1 MDSATTRAP
10 RPLAFSRHPG
20 VLPAGTSLLASLLVL
35 AISSCAPANGDA
47 SYSDEE
53 TPSASEATTAQTPT
67 RSYIGPRT
75 PDDENALP
83 FSGAVWVGNTLYLSG
98 QLGLENGGPPA
109 TAEAEATLVL
119 DNVKNLLEEAG
130 LTMDDLVTVQVFA
143 SDVGDYQAFNDVY
156 RTYFTTEFPARAFIG
171 AGTLLFDARFE
182 VQGIAARR

>member
-1 MDSATTRAP
+1 MA
-10 RPLAFSRHPG
+10 L
-20 VLPAGTSLLASLLVL
+20 
-35 AISSCAPANGDA
+35 SSCAPANGDA
-47 SYSDEE
+47 SYSDDE
-53 TPSASEATTAQTPT
+53 TPSASEAATAQTPT

-98 QLGLENGGPPA
+98 QLGLENGRPPA
-109 TAEAEATLVL
+109 TADAEATLVL
-119 DNVKNLLEEAG
+119 DNVRNLLEEAG

-171 AGTLLFDARFE
+171 VGTLLFDARFE